1 MKLSLFKSPKHYFTK
16 YLCGL
21 YLKQVCIYLAYLI
34 WWNSQSWWTSQPLV
48 VKIAIPS
55 SAGLLLILSI
65 IACYCCCCRASGSR
79 GGVVGRQTTFAIPSK
94 FPLHNP
100 AENQFN
106 YKTQVNVTNVNA

>member
-1 MKLSLFKSPKHYFTK
+1 MWFAFKTSLYLFSLFS
-16 YLCGL
+16 L
-21 YLKQVCIYLAYLI
+21 
-34 WWNSQSWWTSQPLV
+34 SLV

-65 IACYCCCCRASGSR
+65 IACHCCCCRASGSR
-79 GGVVGRQTTFAIPSK
+79 GGVVGTQTKFAIPTK

-100 AENQFN
+100 AENQFS